1 MYLGAPVLFIGLFLS
16 FANGRSLSVK
26 LPDATYSGY
35 HNSTSGLDVWL
46 GVRYAAP
53 PVGESRWRAA
63 QSISEG
69 NGVINST
76 TMPVQCIQSQAA
88 WNATN
93 MSEDCLY
100 LNVYSPPNAKKL
112 PVLVW
117 IHGGSWDHN
126 GAYQFDPTP
135 LINLSGNK
143 FVAVILQYRLG
154 AFGFL
159 SGSES
164 IAQSNGLNVAITDA
178 RFALQFVQS
187 NIDKF
192 GGSKDDV
199 TIWGQRGGTVL
210 ELLVQ
215 EGRLQKST
223 GSKYQALFK
232 AAIMSSPWFPP
243 LGKCSNTYFKE
254 QFRNFTL
261 GAGCTPNSTDASALS
276 CLRTAPSSTLR
287 QLNYQMNKAQKGHVN
302 YWTACLEDDSSKD
315 GYLKIHPIQALK
327 SGIVA
332 GVSQDYV
339 LAGSNSA
346 DGSAPSNLST
356 PTLFESFLTTN
367 WPLTAEQVTKVAS
380 LYPESAFSDSHAR
393 GVSVYQDAVFA
404 CGSTWATTAFTKRKG
419 SWRYLFGILR
429 RSLFKLSLGGLFML
443 TTRTVVAAVHAQDN
457 AYEFPIWYNFR
468 SPVSPSV
475 FSAFGGSIT
484 NFTVGRNPNS
494 KALNNTWLQAGSG
507 SQIVFNMT
515 SPANVSETYD
525 AEFYAPLSGTK
536 EYVLNVPSS
545 P

>member
-53 PVGESRWRAA
+53 PVGELRWRAA

-69 NGVINST
+69 NGVYNST
-76 TMPVQCIQSQAA
+76 TMPVQCIQSQVSKFITEFHSRNMTRASQAA

-100 LNVYSPPNAKKL
+100 LNVYSPPMLKT

-117 IHGGSWDHN
+117 IHGGRH
-126 GAYQFDPTP
+126 
-135 LINLSGNK
+135 INLIQPFNQSFWEQICGSYPSIQ
-143 FVAVILQYRLG
+143 AR

-261 GAGCTPNSTDASALS
+261 GPVALQI
-276 CLRTAPSSTLR
+276 R
-287 QLNYQMNKAQKGHVN
+287 QMLVRYHV
-302 YWTACLEDDSSKD
+302 
-315 GYLKIHPIQALK
+315 
-327 SGIVA
+327 
-332 GVSQDYV
+332 
-339 LAGSNSA
+339 
-346 DGSAPSNLST
+346 
-356 PTLFESFLTTN
+356 
-367 WPLTAEQVTKVAS
+367 
-380 LYPESAFSDSHAR
+380 
-393 GVSVYQDAVFA
+393 
-404 CGSTWATTAFTKRKG
+404 
-419 SWRYLFGILR
+419 
-429 RSLFKLSLGGLFML
+429 
-443 TTRTVVAAVHAQDN
+443 
-457 AYEFPIWYNFR
+457 
-468 SPVSPSV
+468 
-475 FSAFGGSIT
+475 
-484 NFTVGRNPNS
+484 
-494 KALNNTWLQAGSG
+494 
-507 SQIVFNMT
+507 
-515 SPANVSETYD
+515 
-525 AEFYAPLSGTK
+525 
-536 EYVLNVPSS
+536 
-545 P
+545 